1 VTFPICECART
12 RKETDY
18 APYEYAPAVRQLG
31 ANEANATFCFRV
43 NALSDEALTGIKLK
57 F

>member
-1 VTFPICECART
+1 MTFPICECART